1 MELQLANQNQH
12 RIANLL
18 WEAKDNKAVS
28 LILREFGHD
37 AHVVYNM
44 MMAAYFDNEMDTDLA
59 QEVLSRIKNR

>member
-18 WEAKDNKAVS
+18 WEAKDHKAVT
-28 LILREFGHD
+28 LILREFGHY

-44 MMAAYFDNEMDTDLA
+44 MLAAHFDTVYDVDLA
-59 QEVLSRIKNR
+59 QEVLNSIK

>member
-37 AHVVYNM
+37 AHVVYHM
-44 MMAAYFDNEMDTDLA
+44 MMAAHFDTIDDTDLA
-59 QEVLSRIKNR
+59 ESILNSIK

>member
-18 WEAKDNKAVS
+18 WEAKDHRTVT

-37 AHVVYNM
+37 AHVVYHM
-44 MMAAYFDNEMDTDLA
+44 MMAAHFDTIDDTDLA
-59 QEVLSRIKNR
+59 QEVLNSIK